1 MIKIFLKLFMSINSF
16 LIKISKGKVGGKL
29 GTQTI
34 LVIHY
39 VGRKSGKKYQVPIA
53 YLTENNAYFV
63 IASNWGKVKNAAW
76 YFNLKH
82 EPNISIEVD
91 GTILPV
97 RSREAE
103 GQEYERLWSIAV
115 ARHPDY
121 LRYKEMTARLFRLWC
136 LSE

>member
-1 MIKIFLKLFMSINSF
+1 
-16 LIKISKGKVGGKL
+16 
-29 GTQTI
+29 
-34 LVIHY
+34 
-39 VGRKSGKKYQVPIA
+39 
-53 YLTENNAYFV
+53 V

-76 YFNLKH
+76 YYNLKH

-121 LRYKEMTARLFRLWC
+121 LRYKDMTARHIPIVVF
-136 LSE
+136 E